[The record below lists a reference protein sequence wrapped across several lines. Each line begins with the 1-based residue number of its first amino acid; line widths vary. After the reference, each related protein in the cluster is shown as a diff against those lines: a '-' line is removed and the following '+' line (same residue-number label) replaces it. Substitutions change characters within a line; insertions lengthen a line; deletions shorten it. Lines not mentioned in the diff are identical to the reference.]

1 MEIIKTNSKILAM
14 FMVAVT
20 LLVGCNKKDNTSIN
34 AKEGTN

>member
-14 FMVAVT
+14 FKVPLT